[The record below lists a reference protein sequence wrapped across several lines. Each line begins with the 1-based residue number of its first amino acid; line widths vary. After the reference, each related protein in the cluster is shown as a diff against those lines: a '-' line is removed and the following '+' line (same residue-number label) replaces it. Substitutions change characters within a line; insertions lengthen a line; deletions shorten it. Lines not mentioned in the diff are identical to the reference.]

1 GAASNRDRSKEYKKL
16 FNEFDKFYR
25 GLDVQFAGG
34 TAEDRKKARK
44 ARERKAN
51 QRNLFFGFILGFLAS
66 ALVTLMFNYGM
77 GTWPFDAPRVPYEDA
92 ADQAVAD

>member
-1 GAASNRDRSKEYKKL
+1 M
-16 FNEFDKFYR
+16 
-25 GLDVQFAGG
+25 QFAGG